1 MYLIF
6 LAASLL
12 FLLEFLLRSLEKKKR
27 IRRMLGVEEQ
37 GLTERIVKYLKGNTW
52 SARMVEKMA
61 FSLAF
66 LEWRFERA
74 SEVQLVLLILSLL
87 AFSVLV
93 FLVLVVLGYGL
104 LRALLFL
111 VVALALSLL
120 LLYML
125 YRYGRDRF
133 EASLPQIY
141 RLLSSRYLVCGDMLE
156 AIRGLIPELGT
167 GAARLFE
174 NILSALQYNDLERRD
189 ERFLLMMKTIELEYF
204 TLLLYIIKQSCEKGG
219 REAILAQFVD
229 LTEECLVEMQ
239 TKKDLRLLSRAYQI
253 LFLVMGALYLM
264 TPALNRSL
272 MLSGSEA
279 YYASLGHSLISSF
292 FMLILLGACW
302 LLQYLERTF

>member
-6 LAASLL
+6 LAACLL
-12 FLLEFLLRSLEKKKR
+12 FLLEFLLRSMEKKKR

-37 GLTERIVKYLKGNTW
+37 GSSERLVSFLKRNIYT
-52 SARMVEKMA
+52 ARMLEKTA

-66 LEWRFERA
+66 LEWRFERS
-74 SEVQLVLLILSLL
+74 SEVQMVLLALSLL
-87 AFSVLV
+87 TFSMFI
-93 FLVLVVLGYGL
+93 FLMLLGLGYGL

-111 VVALALSLL
+111 MAALVFSLL

-125 YRYGRDRF
+125 YRCGRDRF

-156 AIRGLIPELGT
+156 SIRGLIPELGT
-167 GAARLFE
+167 GSARLFE

-189 ERFLLMMKTIELEYF
+189 ERFLLMMKTIDLEYF
-204 TLLLYIIKQSCEKGG
+204 TLLLYIIRQSCEKGG

-239 TKKDLRLLSRAYQI
+239 TKKDLRLLSRSYQF
-253 LFLVMGALYLM
+253 LFLVLGLLYLM
-264 TPALNRSL
+264 TPALNRTL
-272 MLSGSEA
+272 MLSGSEG
-279 YYASLGHSLISSF
+279 YYASLGHSLISGF
-292 FMLILLGACW
+292 FLLMLLGACW